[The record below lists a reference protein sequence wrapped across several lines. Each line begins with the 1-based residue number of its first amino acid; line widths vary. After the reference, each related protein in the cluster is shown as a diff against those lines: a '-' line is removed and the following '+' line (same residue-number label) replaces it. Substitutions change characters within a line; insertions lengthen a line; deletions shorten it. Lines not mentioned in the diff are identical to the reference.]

1 VFRFGAFRV
10 LASEDPKTGKPA
22 PALLDARVARTRAAL
37 RNALMALLEEKPFAE
52 ITIRDI
58 TGKANAGY
66 ATFFR
71 HYETKN
77 ALLHD
82 LASDEVAAMISL
94 STNDSVVHDTIA
106 ITRAICAY
114 VQKRKT
120 VWTALLTGG
129 AAGMLREEFARQGRQ
144 VAVARSSM
152 TWLPIELS
160 VLFTIAG
167 TVEVLAWW
175 LRSGDQYDAEA
186 VAEILN
192 RLVFTNMVHNK

>member
-1 VFRFGAFRV
+1 V
-10 LASEDPKTGKPA
+10 LSVSADPKIIK
-22 PALLDARVARTRAAL
+22 PALLDARVARTRSSL
-37 RNALMALLEEKPFAE
+37 RNALMMLLEEKPFAD

-58 TGKANAGY
+58 TAKANAGY

-82 LASDEVAAMISL
+82 LAADEVAAMISL
-94 STNDSVVHDTIA
+94 STKNSVVHDTA
-106 ITRAICAY
+106 AVTRAICTY
-114 VQKRKT
+114 VNKRRT
-120 VWTALLTGG
+120 LWTALLTGG

-144 VAVARSSM
+144 VAVARSSL

-175 LRSGDQYDAEA
+175 LRAGHEFGVDEA
-186 VAEILN
+186 ADILN
-192 RLVFTNMVHNK
+192 RLVFTNMVQQK